1 MPSPSSEEQPPL
13 VLVVD
18 DYEDARTLCSEYL
31 QFRGFR
37 VATAV
42 DGQDAVDRALEL
54 HPDLILMDLSMP
66 VLDGWEATR
75 RIKEDGR
82 TRKITVVAL
91 TAHGSEGG
99 STRAIEAGCVAVLS
113 KPIEPRKLET
123 EVRRILDEEGRR
135 GGDAPAE
142 KRDILD
148 VVATKI
154 AELRSAVALEAE
166 RLCPREE
173 RVRA

>member
-1 MPSPSSEEQPPL
+1 MPPL

-42 DGQDAVDRALEL
+42 DGQDAVNRALEL

-75 RIKEDGR
+75 RIKQDGR
-82 TRKITVVAL
+82 TRTITVVAL

-99 STRAIEAGCVAVLS
+99 STRALEAGCVAVLS

-123 EVRRILDEEGRR
+123 EVRRILDEKGRR
-135 GGDAPAE
+135 GGDELAE

-148 VVATKI
+148 VVATKV
-154 AELRSAVALEAE
+154 AELRSAIVQETE
-166 RLCPREE
+166 RLRPLQE
-173 RVRA
+173 RRAGL